1 MTGEYW
7 ESMTSQQ
14 ITDVFGSCADPS
26 EYDMRTIPQQPKRE
40 KFMGAIDSSGI
51 TLGTNFREV
60 QGKADLRAFIVN
72 ASLDGADKDAFLV
85 IGKRQFGVGKS
96 YYLPR
101 SEAWRVREPDQF
113 VLLAHDVAT
122 AMYGSPNKHDVR
134 LCGDIILNH
143 IDELVHFP
151 PDDGRLEAEQAM
163 KRAEREELVIKI
175 DGKTLVDAR

>member
-26 EYDMRTIPQQPKRE
+26 EYDMRAIPQQPKRE

-51 TLGTNFREV
+51 MLGTNFREV

-72 ASLDGADKDAFLV
+72 ASLNGAEKDAFLV
-85 IGKRQFGVGKS
+85 IAKRQFSFGKS
-96 YYLPR
+96 YYFPR

-113 VLLAHDVAT
+113 ILLCHDIAT

-134 LCGDIILNH
+134 LCGDILLNH
-143 IDELVHFP
+143 IDELVAFP
-151 PDDGRLEAEQAM
+151 PDDGRAEQ
-163 KRAEREELVIKI
+163 ERMMREADRQGLVIRI
-175 DGKTLVDAR
+175 NDKTLVDAR